1 VSKKTKKVSN
11 RKKVAKKSI
20 KNRYIL
26 RFFVWFFPG
35 LFVGLLVPWYLYLQ
49 LVVSNLFV
57 EYHWSIPSSIYARE
71 LNLYDGKNIKL
82 NEIKYELEVL
92 GYKKKIKSISI
103 GDYSINNNQIE
114 IFTKGFRFLDKTE
127 QSRKVIFRLNNDTV
141 QDLNHPIVR
150 LEPLLIGHF
159 FSKQF
164 ENRQP
169 IPITSVPNT
178 MVKGLQ
184 AIEDRNFKHHGG
196 VDFFGIMRSLV
207 KNIFAGKVVQG
218 GSTITQQLIKNRLQ
232 YNAKSW
238 IRKANEAVIAIML
251 ESKFDKGQILENY
264 FNEIYWGQKGSTAIH
279 GIKQASQFYFSK
291 QPMQLSISEQALL
304 IGIIKGPSWYH
315 PIKQKSRALK
325 RRNLV
330 LRTWYETSVINK
342 NQWQIA
348 NAQPLDVKLN
358 SSFFGH
364 KYKDFIDLVSKQL
377 SQSFTKNNLNQQ
389 GLRIFTTVNPFVQQQ
404 LDLTLQ
410 TQTEKL
416 AQGIQSSAV
425 VSHAQTGEVL
435 AIKGA
440 KEKIGY
446 FNRALWSKRQIGSLI
461 KPFVYL
467 AAMEKLIDFDMN
479 NKLDDS
485 MIKIKTKQGS
495 FWQPRNYD
503 NKSLGLITANTA
515 LIKSRNQ
522 ATVDLGM
529 QLGINTFIYFLEKIG
544 LNINRTN
551 HPSVFLGATELT
563 AFEVTNLYL
572 ILSSN
577 AKQKQLKSIKYIT
590 DNNNKLLGKI
600 KNSNDLSLMS
610 KSLSSINNALHKV
623 TIHGTAKKLT
633 FKFGLTDVFG
643 KTGTTNQGKN
653 SWYVGY
659 DKDYLATF
667 WMGKDDNTPTSLT
680 GSTGALELWGHWYSR
695 LTSSTP
701 N

>member
-1 VSKKTKKVSN
+1 VSKKAKKVTK
-11 RKKVAKKSI
+11 RKKVTTKPV

-26 RFFVWFFPG
+26 RFIVWFIPG
-35 LFVGLLVPWYLYLQ
+35 LIVGVMVPWYLYLQ
-49 LVVSNLFV
+49 LVVSSLFV

-92 GYKKKIKSISI
+92 GYKKKTKSTNI

-127 QSRKVIFRLNNDTV
+127 QSRKVKFRLNKDIV
-141 QDLNHPIVR
+141 QALNYPIVR

-169 IPITSVPNT
+169 IPLTSVPIT

-196 VDFFGIMRSLV
+196 VDFFGIMRSLL

-218 GSTITQQLIKNRLQ
+218 GSTITQQLIKNRLR

-291 QPMQLSISEQALL
+291 GPMQLSVSEQALL

-315 PIKQKSRALK
+315 PIKQKARALK
-325 RRNLV
+325 RRNIV
-330 LRTWYETSVINK
+330 LNVWYETSVITK

-348 NAQPLDVKLN
+348 KDQPLDVKLN

-364 KYKDFIDLVSKQL
+364 KYKDFIDLVSEQL
-377 SQSFTKNNLNQQ
+377 SQSFTKSNLNQQ

-410 TQTEKL
+410 IETEKL

-425 VSHAQTGEVL
+425 VSHAKTGEVL

-440 KEKIGY
+440 KEKISY

-461 KPFVYL
+461 KPFVHL
-467 AAMEKLIDFDMN
+467 AALEKLIDFDMN
-479 NKLDDS
+479 YMLDDS
-485 MIKIKTKQGS
+485 LIKIKTKQGS
-495 FWQPRNYD
+495 FWQPKNYD
-503 NKSLGLITANTA
+503 NKSLGLITANMA
-515 LIKSRNQ
+515 LIQSRNQ
-522 ATVDLGM
+522 ATVDLGI
-529 QLGINTFIYFLEKIG
+529 QLGINTFVSFLEKIG
-544 LNINRTN
+544 LKINRTN

-577 AKQKQLKSIKYIT
+577 AQQKQLRSIKYIT
-590 DNNNKLLGKI
+590 DNNNELLGKI
-600 KNSNDLSLMS
+600 KKSNDLSLMP
-610 KSLSSINNALHKV
+610 KSLSAINNALHEV
-623 TIHGTAKKLT
+623 TTNGTARKLT
-633 FKFGLTDVFG
+633 YKFGLSNVFG

-667 WMGKDDNTPTSLT
+667 WMGKDNNTPTHLS

-695 LTSSTP
+695 VTSSP
-701 N
+701 Y

>member
-1 VSKKTKKVSN
+1 VSKKSKKVTK
-11 RKKVAKKSI
+11 RKKTATKPVN
-20 KNRYIL
+20 NRYVL

-35 LFVGLLVPWYLYLQ
+35 LIIGLLVPWYLYLQ
-49 LVVSNLFV
+49 LVVSSLFV

-71 LNLYDGKNIKL
+71 LSLYDGKNINL
-82 NEIKYELEVL
+82 NEIKFELEVL
-92 GYKKKIKSISI
+92 GYKENPKITHV

-127 QSRKVIFRLNNDTV
+127 QSRKVKFKLKRDIV
-141 QDLNHPIVR
+141 QGLNHPIVR

-169 IPITSVPNT
+169 IPLTNIPNT

-184 AIEDRNFKHHGG
+184 AIEDRNFKHHAG
-196 VDFFGIMRSLV
+196 VDFFGIMRSLL

-218 GSTITQQLIKNRLQ
+218 GSTITQQLIKNRLR
-232 YNAKSW
+232 YKAKSW
-238 IRKANEAVIAIML
+238 IRKANEAVLAIML

-264 FNEIYWGQKGSTAIH
+264 FNEIYWGQKGSISIH
-279 GIKQASQFYFSK
+279 GVKQAAQFYFSK
-291 QPMQLSISEQALL
+291 RPNQLSISEQALL

-315 PIKQKSRALK
+315 PVKQKTRALK
-325 RRNLV
+325 RRNSV
-330 LRTWYETSVINK
+330 LNAWYETSVINK
-342 NQWQIA
+342 SQWQLA
-348 NAQPLDVKLN
+348 KKQPLDVKLN
-358 SSFFGH
+358 STIFGH

-389 GLRIFTTVNPFVQQQ
+389 GLRIFTTVNPYVQEQ
-404 LDLTLQ
+404 LNLTLQ

-416 AQGIQSSAV
+416 EPGVQSSAV
-425 VSHAQTGEVL
+425 VSHAKTGEVL

-467 AAMEKLIDFDMN
+467 AAMENLMDFDMN
-479 NKLDDS
+479 TKLDDS

-503 NKSLGLITANTA
+503 NKSLGLITADTA

-529 QLGINTFIYFLEKIG
+529 QLGINTFVNFLEKIG

-577 AKQKQLKSIKYIT
+577 AQQKQLRSIKYIT
-590 DNNNKLLGKI
+590 DNNNQLLGKI
-600 KNSNDLSLMS
+600 IKSNDLSLRP
-610 KSLSSINNALHKV
+610 KSLSAINNALHAV
-623 TIHGTAKKLT
+623 TNRGTAKKLT
-633 FKFGLTDVFG
+633 YKFGLKGVFG

-659 DKDYLATF
+659 DQDYLATF
-667 WMGKDDNTPTSLT
+667 WMGKDNNTPTSLT
-680 GSTGALELWGHWYSR
+680 GSSGALELWGHWYSR
-695 LTSSTP
+695 LTSP
-701 N
+701 VPL